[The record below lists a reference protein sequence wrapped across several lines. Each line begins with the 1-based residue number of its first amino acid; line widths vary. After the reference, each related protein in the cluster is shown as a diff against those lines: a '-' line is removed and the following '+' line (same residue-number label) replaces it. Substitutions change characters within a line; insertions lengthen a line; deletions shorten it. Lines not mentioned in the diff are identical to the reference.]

1 MEGWIK
7 IHRKILEN
15 PIVCKDSE
23 HYAVWN
29 YLLLNATQKQIDV
42 IFQGKRIT
50 LNPGQLITG
59 RKVIA
64 KQFNIDENKV
74 QRILKMFEKQHQI
87 EQQMSSQNRLITI
100 QNWEQYQVERHQV
113 EQQVNSNCTA
123 SEQQVNT
130 NKNVKNV
137 IMKECKNVVV
147 EEVKE
152 EIDSCVDG
160 FQKVIDFYNNNIGLI
175 TPFAYE
181 VLQDYA
187 KEMDL
192 EVIIYALEKSVSAN
206 ARNLNFIKAIL
217 NNWSKQGIKTLI
229 QAKDEEQ
236 KFKNNKNNIH
246 LSDNRIIIKDYLIC
260 FLLCQNRF
268 LLIIYY
274 EKKYY

>member
-100 QNWEQYQVERHQV
+100 QNWEQYQVERHQN

-130 NKNVKNV
+130 NKNVKND
-137 IMKECKNVVV
+137 KNV
-147 EEVKE
+147 KN
-152 EIDSCVDG
+152 
-160 FQKVIDFYNNNIGLI
+160 VINNI
-175 TPFAYE
+175 PASE
-181 VLQDYA
+181 VETSPAD
-187 KEMDL
+187 
-192 EVIIYALEKSVSAN
+192 SVKAN
-206 ARNLNFIKAIL
+206 
-217 NNWSKQGIKTLI
+217 SKHKYGEYQNVLL
-229 QAKDEEQ
+229 KDEELQTLKGKYENWEELIKYLDEYIEMKGYKAKSHYLAITKWVIKAVEKEHKEDKQ
-236 KFKNNKNNIH
+236 KETSEWRNKENEEWRKEW
-246 LSDNRIIIKDYLIC
+246 LKQDG
-260 FLLCQNRF
+260 
-268 LLIIYY
+268 
-274 EKKYY
+274 